1 MGRVVAIGPAVQVA
15 GWALAGVDVRPAETP
30 ADARTRW
37 TALGDEV
44 SLVIVA
50 APMAEAVAGLP
61 SPTGALVAVLP
72 T

>member
-1 MGRVVAIGPAVQVA
+1 MGTVVAIGPAVQVA
-15 GWALAGVDVRPAETP
+15 GWALAGVDVRPAENA

-37 TALGDEV
+37 AALGEQV

-50 APMAEAVAGLP
+50 APTAEAVAGLP
-61 SPTGALVAVLP
+61 GPPGALVAVLP